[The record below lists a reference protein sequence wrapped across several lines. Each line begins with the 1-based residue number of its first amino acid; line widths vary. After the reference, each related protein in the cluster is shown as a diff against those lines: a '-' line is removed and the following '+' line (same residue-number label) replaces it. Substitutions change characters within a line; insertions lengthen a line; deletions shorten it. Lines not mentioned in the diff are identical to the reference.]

1 MMILGA
7 NPVSQYLSYKKDI
20 DQALEK
26 VLSNGNYILGEEVRT
41 FEGEFS
47 KYVGVDNG
55 VGVGSGT
62 EALHIALKAC
72 DIGPGDE
79 VITVSHTAVATAAA
93 ITMSGAKPVFVDIE
107 PRFYNMD
114 PNKIQSAISSTTK
127 AIIPVHLYGCPA
139 EIDSILDIAKK
150 NNLKVIEDC
159 SQSHGAKYQG
169 KNVGSFGDLSC
180 FSFYPTKNLGAIGD
194 GGIILSNSKALA
206 AKCRLIRE
214 YGWKERYI
222 SSIDGINSRLDEI
235 QAAIL
240 RVKLKYLDR
249 DNQKRIKIAEH
260 YSELL
265 EISNLKLPEVSSN
278 CLHVY
283 HLFVIRTTI
292 RNELKEYL
300 EANGVFANIQYP
312 VPCHLQPIYQENDS
326 SNNCLLTEKIS
337 NEILSL
343 PIYPELSLD
352 AVNKV
357 ASLINQFLA

>member
-1 MMILGA
+1 MILGA
-7 NPVSQYLSYKKDI
+7 NPVSQYFSYKKDI

-26 VLSNGNYILGEEVRT
+26 VLSSGNYILGEEVKA

-55 VGVGSGT
+55 IGVGSGT

-159 SQSHGAKYQG
+159 SQSHGAQYQG

-194 GGIILSNSKALA
+194 GGIILSNNEALA

-214 YGWKERYI
+214 YGWKDRYI
-222 SSIDGINSRLDEI
+222 SSIQGINSRLDEI
-235 QAAIL
+235 QAAVL
-240 RVKLKYLDR
+240 RIKLKHLDR
-249 DNQKRIKIAEH
+249 DNQKRVKIAEN

-265 EISNLKLPEVSSN
+265 ENSNLKLPEVRSNSS
-278 CLHVY
+278 HVF
-283 HLFVIRTTI
+283 HLFVIRTTK
-292 RNELKEYL
+292 RDELKEYL
-300 EANGVFANIQYP
+300 EANEVFTNIQYP
-312 VPCHLQPIYQENDS
+312 VPCHLQPIYQENES
-326 SNNCLLTEKIS
+326 PNNCLLTEKIS

-352 AVNKV
+352 EVKKVVSLVNK
-357 ASLINQFLA
+357 FLA

>member
-1 MMILGA
+1 MIIGA
-7 NPVSQYLSYKKDI
+7 NPLRQYLSYKEDI
-20 DQALEK
+20 DHALEK
-26 VLSNGNYILGEEVRT
+26 VLSKGMYILGQEVKA

-79 VITVSHTAVATAAA
+79 VITVSHTAAATAAA
-93 ITMSGAKPVFVDIE
+93 ITMSGAEPVFIDIE
-107 PRFYNMD
+107 PEFYNMD
-114 PNKIQSAISSTTK
+114 PNKVQSAISIRTK
-127 AIIPVHLYGCPA
+127 AIIPVHLYGCPV

-159 SQSHGAKYQG
+159 AQSHGAKYQG

-194 GGIILSNSKALA
+194 GGIILSNNEVLTD
-206 AKCRLIRE
+206 KCRLIRE
-214 YGWKERYI
+214 YGWKEKYI

-235 QAAIL
+235 QAAVL
-240 RVKLKYLDR
+240 RIKLKHLDR
-249 DNQKRIKIAEH
+249 DNQKRVQIAEH

-265 EISNLKLPEVSSN
+265 ENSNLKLPEVRSNSS
-278 CLHVY
+278 HVF
-283 HLFVIRTTI
+283 HLFVIRTAK
-292 RNELKEYL
+292 RDELKKYL
-300 EANGVFANIQYP
+300 EANRVFANIHYP
-312 VPCHLQPIYQENDS
+312 LPCHLQPAYQKNHFT
-326 SNNCLLTEKIS
+326 NNCLVTEEIS
-337 NEILSL
+337 NEVLSL

>member
-1 MMILGA
+1 
-7 NPVSQYLSYKKDI
+7 
-20 DQALEK
+20 
-26 VLSNGNYILGEEVRT
+26 
-41 FEGEFS
+41 
-47 KYVGVDNG
+47 
-55 VGVGSGT
+55 
-62 EALHIALKAC
+62 
-72 DIGPGDE
+72 
-79 VITVSHTAVATAAA
+79 
-93 ITMSGAKPVFVDIE
+93 
-107 PRFYNMD
+107 MD
-114 PNKIQSAISSTTK
+114 PNKIQSVISSTTK

-194 GGIILSNSKALA
+194 GGIILSNNKALA

-265 EISNLKLPEVSSN
+265 EINNLKLPEVSSN

-283 HLFVIRTTI
+283 HLFVIRTTL

-312 VPCHLQPIYQENDS
+312 VPCHLQPIYRENDS